1 MRTLIALA
9 LFSSLAGSQT
19 MSIEEYEPKSTLH
32 VPQHPITRAKY
43 PFIDV
48 HNHQPSLMPQDKLEK
63 LVTDMNALNL
73 RVMVNLSGGY
83 GEQLQKGVANMKG
96 HFPNRFIVFANLNFD
111 KIDDPDFAA
120 RVMAQLDRDVKN
132 GAQGLKIFKNFGM
145 DLKDTR
151 GQRIHVDDPRFDG
164 VFEECGKLKIPV
176 LIHTGEPSSF
186 FQPQDKFN
194 ERW

>member
-1 MRTLIALA
+1 MKTLLALA
-9 LFSSLAGSQT
+9 LFSSLAYSQT
-19 MSIEEYEPKSTLH
+19 LSIEEYEPKSTLY
-32 VPQHPITRAKY
+32 VPQHPITRPKY

-96 HFPNRFIVFANLNFD
+96 HFLDRFILFANLNFE
-111 KIDDPDFAA
+111 KLDDADYGA
-120 RVMAQLDRDVKN
+120 RLVAQIDRDVKN

-145 DLKDTR
+145 DL
-151 GQRIHVDDPRFDG
+151 
-164 VFEECGKLKIPV
+164 
-176 LIHTGEPSSF
+176 
-186 FQPQDKFN
+186 
-194 ERW
+194 